1 MTPMTEEQRADLIRN
16 VTLVA
21 DSGVLYCEDAREIVD
36 VCLKAA
42 MREKAGINEDMMK
55 AMIEG
60 TRGTE
65 RKGEAPE

>member
-21 DSGVLYCEDAREIVD
+21 GSGVLYCEDAREIID
-36 VCLKAA
+36 VCLRAA
-42 MREKAGINEDMMK
+42 RREKAGINENIMK

-60 TRGTE
+60 TLGDE
-65 RKGEAPE
+65 QKGGPR